1 MNFKK
6 RHKRALTMAK
16 NIALTLLG
24 TMLLSFGNA
33 VFIIPFNLVCGG
45 VTGFS
50 IALSGII
57 KSDFLSTEELIAIF
71 SWSLFFAGLFILGRA
86 FALKTLLSTLLY
98 PIGISLFSRLT
109 SPNVLGGLFV
119 FESEKYGEISLLLAA
134 VFGAIFIGTGCAL
147 TFLGGGSTGGA
158 DIIAFSICK
167 FFRRLKS
174 SYVIFALD
182 AAVIIFGMLT
192 LKSLT
197 LTLLG
202 ILSAFI
208 TAIVIDKLFLGESGA
223 FVAQIVSDKSGEI
236 SEEIIKN
243 LRRGTTFFDVT
254 GGYSKNCKKM
264 LMVSFKKE
272 QYLELIRLIDR
283 IDPRAFVTVHRA
295 HEVRGEGFS
304 K

>member
-1 MNFKK
+1 MKPKK
-6 RHKRALTMAK
+6 RRKAALILAK

-24 TMLLSFGNA
+24 TLTLAFGNA
-33 VFIIPFNLVCGG
+33 IFIIPFDLVCGG
-45 VTGFS
+45 VTGLS

-57 KSDFLSTEELIAIF
+57 KSDFLTTEVLIALL
-71 SWSLFFAGLFILGRA
+71 SWSLFFAGLFILGRS
-86 FALKTLLSTLLY
+86 FALKTLLSTAIY
-98 PIGISLFSRLT
+98 PIGISFFSRLT
-109 SPNVLGGLFV
+109 DPNVLGGFFV
-119 FESEKYGEISLLLAA
+119 FEAERYGEISLLLAA
-134 VFGAIFIGTGCAL
+134 IFGAFFIGTGCAL

-167 FFRRLKS
+167 FFKRLKS
-174 SYVIFALD
+174 SYVIFAVD
-182 AAVIIFGMLT
+182 AAVIVFGMFT
-192 LKSLT
+192 LKNLA

-223 FVAQIVSDKSGEI
+223 FVAQIVSEKSGEI
-236 SEEIIKN
+236 SDAIIKN
-243 LRRGTTFFDVT
+243 LERSTTFFDVT
-254 GGYSKNCKKM
+254 GGYSKSGKKM